1 MFRDRSAHIEEIG
14 VFLFLIIA
22 QDHHRI
28 TGSQH
33 RRDTQDDNKAY
44 DWWEN
49 TWLMQSVRKNSLL
62 PLHCLRNY
70 HENSENSYYLTLYS

>member
-49 TWLMQSVRKNSLL
+49 T
-62 PLHCLRNY
+62 
-70 HENSENSYYLTLYS
+70 